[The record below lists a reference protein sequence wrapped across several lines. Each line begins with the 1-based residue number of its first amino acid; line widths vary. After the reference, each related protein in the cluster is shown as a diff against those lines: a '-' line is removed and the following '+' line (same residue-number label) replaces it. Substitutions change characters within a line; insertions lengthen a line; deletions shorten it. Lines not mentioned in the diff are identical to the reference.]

1 MGELI
6 LNLAHKELGSLIQ
19 IFCSSALY
27 LTTKGF
33 TVFYTLTIDTKN
45 NVIDSI
51 IKVTL

>member
-27 LTTKGF
+27 LIPKESTI
-33 TVFYTLTIDTKN
+33 FYTWVADTKN
-45 NVIDSI
+45 NVIDNI
-51 IKVTL
+51 IEVTL